1 MNQRLGFLCG
11 APRVS
16 TRADAEAAGPRMRV
30 LGIVKPFEAIGWEVK
45 TFIIGDRVPRK
56 WVTKG
61 SEKAVSSGFLRT
73 IAADLVRL
81 YLGAINA
88 RKAWRELGGQV
99 DWIYEHFAVFQS
111 LGWIFKQHGVPWILE
126 VEAPFFYEAKIDR
139 KSIVLSRIARRL
151 ELQAYWDCDVIACI
165 SETLKEIIVRESGI
179 PPEKVVLVPNG
190 VDTTFFDPEQHKPQ
204 HLFKNFTLG
213 FVGCLWPW
221 QRLDLLLEVLS
232 ELQADGVDISL
243 VVVGDGPMRTEW
255 EVHSQ
260 QVGVANTKFIGQIP
274 SADVPRYI
282 AGFDLCY
289 SGQVQLQI
297 GEMYLSP
304 LKLYEYMAMTK
315 PVVASAFEDSRRL
328 IRDGE
333 TGFLFEAGNK
343 NDLKSTIL
351 RAYHSRT
358 MLTEMGRRAREEII
372 ARHSWTTR
380 VCTLIAEVERILG

>member
-1 MNQRLGFLCG
+1 M
-11 APRVS
+11 
-16 TRADAEAAGPRMRV
+16 
-30 LGIVKPFEAIGWEVK
+30 
-45 TFIIGDRVPRK
+45 
-56 WVTKG
+56 
-61 SEKAVSSGFLRT
+61 
-73 IAADLVRL
+73 
-81 YLGAINA
+81 
-88 RKAWRELGGQV
+88 
-99 DWIYEHFAVFQS
+99 
-111 LGWIFKQHGVPWILE
+111 
-126 VEAPFFYEAKIDR
+126 
-139 KSIVLSRIARRL
+139 
-151 ELQAYWDCDVIACI
+151 
-165 SETLKEIIVRESGI
+165 
-179 PPEKVVLVPNG
+179 
-190 VDTTFFDPEQHKPQ
+190 
-204 HLFKNFTLG
+204 
-213 FVGCLWPW
+213 
-221 QRLDLLLEVLS
+221 
-232 ELQADGVDISL
+232 
-243 VVVGDGPMRTEW
+243 
-255 EVHSQ
+255 
-260 QVGVANTKFIGQIP
+260 GVANTKFIGQIP